1 MGRGN
6 VCVYG
11 KYEGLYYVDYENL
24 YMYSKKE
31 AFKTEEDP
39 DDEVRFGRE
48 ISYHEQHE
56 WQYEEILSEH
66 EYEWMVGEIQEGM
79 CKRFRSMV
87 ACDKLIGHRREEW
100 AILENG
106 MFYVT
111 VEDNQWSVAVKLIQ
125 KEFDYEVVEG
135 LQKRHYQTY
144 LKAIR
149 DILFEMFD
157 EIGTYGGAWTSG
169 TLRKQ
174 EIA

>member
-6 VCVYG
+6 VCVHG

-24 YMYSKKE
+24 HMYSKKDT
-31 AFKTEEDP
+31 FKTEEDP
-39 DDEVRFGRE
+39 DDEVRYGRE
-48 ISYHEQHE
+48 IDYHELDE
-56 WQYEEILSEH
+56 WQYEEILSEL
-66 EYEWMVGEIQEGM
+66 EYEWMIEEIQKGM
-79 CKRFRSMV
+79 SKRFHSMV
-87 ACDKLIGHRREEW
+87 ACDKWIGLRREEQ

-135 LQKRHYQTY
+135 LQKRHYETY